1 MIGPKVTQTRSTFS
15 LTCRVE
21 NSIDAGPER
30 IWSLLTDAKDFARW
44 NSTVTGIDG
53 RIADGERIRIHVPG
67 TDRTPTL
74 RISDVL
80 PPTHMTWTG
89 GTVAIMRAVRTL
101 QLKPSNGDSTFF
113 IMEERLSGLLLPLV
127 GGSLPDFGPIFE
139 TFASDLKREAERA
152 TP

>member
-1 MIGPKVTQTRSTFS
+1 MTDPKVTQTRSTFS

-21 NSIDAGPER
+21 NSIDARPER

-53 RIADGERIRIHVPG
+53 RITDGERIRIQVPG
-67 TDRTPTL
+67 TSRTPTL
-74 RISDVL
+74 RISGVV
-80 PPTHMTWTG
+80 PPIRMTWTG
-89 GTVAIMRAVRTL
+89 GTVAIMRAVRTFEL
-101 QLKPSNGDSTFF
+101 TSHNGDSTFF

-127 GGSLPDFGPIFE
+127 GRSLPDFGPIFE